1 LTPPELQAKSIV
13 MMTSLAFVAAGGAIG
28 SVVRYM
34 VSQLTGYPF
43 GTLAVNVVGSFAIGI
58 AFMVLAARGPGYLF
72 FVTGVLGGFTT
83 FSAFSLESVRMI
95 ENGQFAAAA
104 GYATASVMLSLLACM
119 GGLAL
124 ARNLL

>member
-1 LTPPELQAKSIV
+1 ML
-13 MMTSLAFVAAGGAIG
+13 TSLAFVAAGGAIG

-104 GYATASVMLSLLACM
+104 GYATASVILSLLACM